1 MLGFAHAR
9 VLKGDLNFVY
19 DINTEQSRTKF
30 ASSLEINI
38 LLIVTL
44 MMQESSTYCDI
55 FVIQV
60 W

>member
-1 MLGFAHAR
+1 MLGFAHAW

-55 FVIQV
+55 FVVQV